1 LSPFLPVSE
10 RGNQGT
16 EQISPANLQA
26 LNNGN
31 GKLLQT
37 KHEVHLLIPEQL
49 AKLVFGFTPGPCD
62 FKTWSA
68 RSSGAQAM
76 ASIND
81 RALGITEPNFCSRPA
96 NLNGVRAMREKP

>member
-49 AKLVFGFTPGPCD
+49 TKLVFGFTPGHV
-62 FKTWSA
+62 T
-68 RSSGAQAM
+68 
-76 ASIND
+76 
-81 RALGITEPNFCSRPA
+81 SRPGRPGRVVPKQWQA
-96 NLNGVRAMREKP
+96 LMTELLV